1 MKDINKREDK
11 LMKEINKQAVSEVIE
26 ILNHSE
32 SKITNK
38 IPEKFMQFLYN
49 NSDSEY
55 KVDINFNNEN
65 WDDTIKQD
73 TKVILALI
81 YRDYIV
87 SKEEREKLLKEEQK
101 RLDEEEKE
109 LYGKYNTDNLFKK
122 SNKITEKVETDNINN
137 MQLIEI
143 KEEQWFKKIWKK
155 IISLFG
161 KK

>member
-1 MKDINKREDK
+1 
-11 LMKEINKQAVSEVIE
+11 MKEINKQAVSEVIE

-109 LYGKYNTDNLFKK
+109 LYEKYNTDNLFKK
-122 SNKITEKVETDNINN
+122 SNKIIEKVETDNINN